1 MSSVI
6 SVAVA
11 RFVGSQPP
19 LGGLGSAPMSLRIP
33 MFWASLVA
41 SAGSVASAA
50 ALSACGPGARPAAD
64 ADLGGPDAEPD
75 VIDAAPLPDGEFV
88 DFSKVYA
95 HGNGNLYRVDSDTFE
110 PELVAPITGLL
121 GGSLTDLAI
130 DKNDVAL
137 GITLTDLYTVDLA
150 TGVATL
156 LREDSGNNNNFT
168 SLSFVPLDLD
178 NPDSAEILVAAD
190 GAGDVFEID
199 PATGDTTLLGN
210 YGGGGPT
217 TISSSGDIVAISG
230 LGIFATVT
238 VGDDFSAPDHLAKIN
253 PDTWFADTIGVG
265 TGYDKIFG
273 LGYWA
278 GKFFG
283 FVDNGAG
290 AGTGTIIEISDDTGE
305 ATVRHTG
312 SVRWYGAGVTTDA
325 PVID

>member
-1 MSSVI
+1 MI
-6 SVAVA
+6 PVAVG
-11 RFVGSQPP
+11 RFVGSQA
-19 LGGLGSAPMSLRIP
+19 GAAGLGSAPMSLRIP
-33 MFWASLVA
+33 MFWASLVGSLA
-41 SAGSVASAA
+41 AGAGATS
-50 ALSACGPGARPAAD
+50 LSACGPGSRPAGD
-64 ADLGGPDAEPD
+64 ANLGEPDAEPD
-75 VIDAAPLPDGEFV
+75 VIDAAPLPDGEVV

-95 HGNGNLYRVDSDTFE
+95 HGNGNLYRIDGDTFE

-137 GITLTDLYTVDLA
+137 GVTLTDLYTIDLA

-156 LREDSGNNNNFT
+156 LREDIGNNNNFT
-168 SLSFVPLDLD
+168 SLSFVPLDLED
-178 NPDSAEILVAAD
+178 PDSVEILVAAD

-199 PATGDTTLLGN
+199 PVTGDTTLLGN

-253 PDTWFADTIGVG
+253 PDTWFADTIGAG

-283 FVDNGAG
+283 FVDNGAA
-290 AGTGTIIEISDDTGE
+290 AGTGTIVEIDADTGA

-312 SVRWYGAGVTTDA
+312 AVRWYGAGVTTDA
-325 PVID
+325 PIID